1 MPLDLTPFGFTPT
14 ESHVYE
20 VLVTKGP
27 GTGYAVA
34 RSAGL
39 ARANAYA
46 ALEGLVSKGAART
59 DEGRPKRFR
68 PEPPSVLLG
77 RIVDRQ
83 GQAIESLTDA
93 LSTISL
99 PATPTLTEV
108 TSLRG
113 VIQLLSLEI
122 ARARAEVLLCLP
134 AEAYPQL
141 SPALRRAVASSVA
154 LELVA
159 DGPADQAVAP
169 VRVAEP
175 GSRWPG
181 RPLLAAIDGRVALIG
196 MMDGDRVSA
205 HWGTAPA
212 TVAATVLS
220 IRSLSQ

>member
-1 MPLDLTPFGFTPT
+1 MALDLTPFGFTPT

-39 ARANAYA
+39 ARANAYS
-46 ALEGLVSKGAART
+46 ALEGLVSKGAARV

-83 GQAIESLTDA
+83 GQAIDALSEA

-108 TSLRG
+108 TTF
-113 VIQLLSLEI
+113 
-122 ARARAEVLLCLP
+122 RA
-134 AEAYPQL
+134 
-141 SPALRRAVASSVA
+141 
-154 LELVA
+154 
-159 DGPADQAVAP
+159 
-169 VRVAEP
+169 
-175 GSRWPG
+175 
-181 RPLLAAIDGRVALIG
+181 
-196 MMDGDRVSA
+196 
-205 HWGTAPA
+205 
-212 TVAATVLS
+212 
-220 IRSLSQ
+220 